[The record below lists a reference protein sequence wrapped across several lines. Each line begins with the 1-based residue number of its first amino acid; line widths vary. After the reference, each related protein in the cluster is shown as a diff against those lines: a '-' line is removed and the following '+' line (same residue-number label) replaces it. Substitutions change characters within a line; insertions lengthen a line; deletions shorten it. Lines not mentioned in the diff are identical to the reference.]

1 MSTGQYKSLRSLAE
15 SVSDGINKDDINLAL
30 HLVHD
35 FVERI
40 ITEPLCTSQV
50 YGSKPLDDLCLRIGQ
65 YNLALSKGG
74 GNAWHKA

>member
-35 FVERI
+35 FV
-40 ITEPLCTSQV
+40 
-50 YGSKPLDDLCLRIGQ
+50 
-65 YNLALSKGG
+65 A
-74 GNAWHKA
+74 A